1 MFTALLILQV
11 VLGLA
16 IIALVLLQQGKG
28 ADMGAA
34 FGAGA
39 SGTVFGA
46 RGTGSFFSRATGVLA
61 AAFFI
66 NSVLLS
72 SPLVLGDRHPTE
84 SSIAAKIP
92 AAPKPETP
100 PAEGAP
106 AGDSSSVDLPPAD
119 LPEVDKTGG
128 LDTTPADAPA
138 VTVKPAPA
146 ADVPATG
153 DTAEK
158 GSEANDSAAKKPQ

>member
-11 VLGLA
+11 LLGLT

-46 RGTGSFFSRATGVLA
+46 RGSGSFFSRTTAILA
-61 AAFFI
+61 ALFFI

-72 SPLVLGDRHPTE
+72 SPLVLGERHPT
-84 SSIAAKIP
+84 SSVTSSVVT
-92 AAPKPETP
+92 ETP
-100 PAEGAP
+100 PQAP
-106 AGDSSSVDLPPAD
+106 EAGDETGNEAVDLPPAD
-119 LPEVDKTGG
+119 LPEVDTGK
-128 LDTTPADAPA
+128 PASDVPEA
-138 VTVKPAPA
+138 TESPAPA
-146 ADVPATG
+146 ADAATTDETAPDTQDEAPAAA
-153 DTAEK
+153 DKAAE
-158 GSEANDSAAKKPQ
+158 